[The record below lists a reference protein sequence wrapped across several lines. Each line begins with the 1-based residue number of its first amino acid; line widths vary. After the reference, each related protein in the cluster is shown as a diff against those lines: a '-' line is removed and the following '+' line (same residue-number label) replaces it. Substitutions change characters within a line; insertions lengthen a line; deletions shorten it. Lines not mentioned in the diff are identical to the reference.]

1 MRPEMNCS
9 EVQLKQN
16 RRQAGGTAFC
26 ATLTHALLSG
36 LFSGHAIRGLTM
48 FQCFLRPVLIAASM
62 IWASSG
68 HATTPV
74 PRPCPSAA
82 SDGIAC
88 FEAKDENG
96 AFVLI
101 ARPANWNG
109 ALIVHIFGG
118 PRMRVPDAS
127 MTDEDLV
134 RFVEMVREGYA
145 WVASSRRRGGFG
157 VTLGAED
164 ADNSR
169 KLYVAAFGEPR
180 MTIVHGQSWG
190 ANIGAI
196 LIEKFN
202 APDQAGRRPYHGA
215 LLTSGVLA
223 GATRGYDAR
232 VDLRAAFQLVCKTHP
247 RADETPYHLGIGL
260 PEGVKLS
267 HIDLIEQFNA
277 CTGANRKVEE
287 RSDEQKRALA
297 DLAAASR
304 IPAGVLLGHLQPATF
319 VFRDIADFLTGGKP
333 PFGNIGVVYKGTS
346 DDKAF
351 NLAVPRFAADESAVK
366 ALAEDSNPTGKFD
379 VPVVT
384 MHAIR
389 DTTVF
394 VEQGHE
400 YRRVAEAAGRGALLM
415 QSFVDDNLHAKMS
428 PPHYPAVLGAL
439 KTWIET
445 AQRPSIAAIVEACEI
460 SKAKYAGECKFLPD
474 YQSKPFYERVN
485 ARSQ

>member
-1 MRPEMNCS
+1 
-9 EVQLKQN
+9 
-16 RRQAGGTAFC
+16 
-26 ATLTHALLSG
+26 
-36 LFSGHAIRGLTM
+36 M
-48 FQCFLRPVLIAASM
+48 FQCFLRSVLIAASM

-68 HATTPV
+68 HAAAPT
-74 PRPCPSAA
+74 PRPCPPTIG
-82 SDGIAC
+82 DGITC
-88 FEAKDENG
+88 FEAKDKNG

-109 ALIVHIFGG
+109 ALIVHIYGG
-118 PRMRVPDAS
+118 PRMRTPDAT

-134 RFVEMVREGYA
+134 RFAEMVREGYA

-157 VTLGAED
+157 VTQGAED
-164 ADNSR
+164 AENSR
-169 KLYVAAFGEPR
+169 KLYVAAFGEPK

-190 ANIGAI
+190 GNIAAI

-202 APDQAGRRPYHGA
+202 APDAAGRRPYNGA

-232 VDLRAAFQLVCKTHP
+232 IDLRAAFQFVCKTHP
-247 RADETPYHLGIGL
+247 RADETHYHVGIGL
-260 PEGVKLS
+260 PEGSKLS
-267 HIDLIEQFNA
+267 NNELNEQFNA
-277 CTGANRKVEE
+277 CTGANKKIEE

-304 IPAGVLLGHLQPATF
+304 IPAEALLGHLQPATF
-319 VFRDIADFLTGGKP
+319 VFRDIADFLTGGKS

-351 NLAVPRFAADESAVK
+351 NLAVPRFAADERAVK
-366 ALAEDSNPTGKFD
+366 ALAEDSDPTGKFD
-379 VPVVT
+379 VPVIT

-394 VEQGHE
+394 VEQEHE
-400 YRRVAEAAGRGALLM
+400 YRRIAEAAGRGALLM
-415 QSFVDDNLHAKMS
+415 QSFVDDNQHSKMS
-428 PPHYPAVLGAL
+428 PPHYPAILGAL
-439 KTWIET
+439 KGWIET
-445 AQRPSIAAIVEACEI
+445 AQKPSIAAIIEACEI
-460 SKAKYAGECKFLPD
+460 SKAKYPGECKFVPD
-474 YQSKPFYERVN
+474 YQPKPLYERVN